1 MKFTEAI
8 LPTLNTRHLL
18 KALRMTRAFDSRLH
32 GTIDR
37 ILEMRDM
44 PPAERVDDDKNI
56 IVDAWL
62 LGGLFHGDTSEI
74 TVAQLKVELAKR
86 EHVPN
91 KQESIELRK
100 AKNLRGRQK
109 GRCDR

>member
-1 MKFTEAI
+1 MTYTEAI
-8 LPTLNTRHLL
+8 LPSLKTRQLLN
-18 KALRMTRAFDSRLH
+18 ALRKTRAFASRLH
-32 GTIDR
+32 GTLDR
-37 ILEMRDM
+37 ILEMRDL
-44 PPAERVDDDKNI
+44 PPADRGDVDQG

-62 LGGLFHGDTSEI
+62 LGGEFYSDTSEI
-74 TVAQLKVELAKR
+74 TVAQLKAELAKR

-109 GRCDR
+109 GRGDK